1 MLRLLLPLML
11 FSITALSFTTVSA
24 EENDPSSLGELQFS
38 DQFERDESV
47 PGKEE
52 VGQGWTTNSPWRA
65 GGNQQVDL
73 VDGAIHITRYPTADH
88 GVAVFHPVDFE
99 DGAVELRFHLRKGD
113 QLGVDF
119 ADKQLKTV
127 HAGHLFI
134 VKVTLNNLTLQDSK
148 TGQMNLENRKRIASG
163 DKSPELR
170 KLLNSKRFSTSL
182 NLTPDKWYTLLIQVK
197 GDTLLVSIDGKE
209 VGQLKSEG
217 IAHPTK
223 RHISLAV
230 SKEAWVDDVKIW
242 KAK

>member
-1 MLRLLLPLML
+1 MLRTLVCLSL
-11 FSITALSFTTVSA
+11 FWITAFSFTTA
-24 EENDPSSLGELQFS
+24 FANEKDPSSLGELQFS

-52 VGQGWTTNSPWRA
+52 VGEGWTTNSPWRA
-65 GGNQQVDL
+65 DGNQQVDL

-113 QLGVDF
+113 QLGIDF

-134 VKVTLNNLTLQDSK
+134 VKVTPTSLILQDSK
-148 TGQMNLENRKRIASG
+148 TGQMNLKNRERIAAS
-163 DKSPELR
+163 DKSPELK
-170 KLLNSKRFSTSL
+170 KLLDSKRFKAPL
-182 NLTPDKWYTLLIQVK
+182 NLTPDKWYTLLMQVQ
-197 GDTLLVSIDGKE
+197 GDTLTVSIDGKQ
-209 VGQLKSEG
+209 VGQFKSEG

-230 SKEAWVDDVKIW
+230 PKEAWVDDVKIW

>member
-1 MLRLLLPLML
+1 MLRPLLSLSL
-11 FSITALSFTTVSA
+11 FLITAFSFA
-24 EENDPSSLGELQFS
+24 AAFANDKDSSPLGELQFS

-52 VGQGWTTNSPWRA
+52 VGEGWTTNSPWRA
-65 GGNQQVDL
+65 HGNQQVDL

-99 DGAVELRFHLRKGD
+99 DGAVQLRFHLRKRD

-119 ADKQLKTV
+119 ADKELKTV

-134 VKVTLNNLTLQDSK
+134 VRVTLANLTLQDSK
-148 TGQMNLENRKRIASG
+148 TGRMNLENRKRIASG

-170 KLLNSKRFSTSL
+170 KLLDAKKFTAPL
-182 NLTPDKWYTLLIQVK
+182 NLTPDKWYTLLIQVQ
-197 GDTLLVSIDGKE
+197 GDVLTVSIDGKE

-230 SKEAWVDDVKIW
+230 EKEAWVDDVKIW